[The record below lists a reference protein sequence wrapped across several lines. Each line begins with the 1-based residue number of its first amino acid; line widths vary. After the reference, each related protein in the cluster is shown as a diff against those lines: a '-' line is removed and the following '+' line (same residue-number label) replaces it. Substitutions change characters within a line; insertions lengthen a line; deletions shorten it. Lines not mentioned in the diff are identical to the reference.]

1 STSAGFF
8 VNKAVSSD
16 ESVLTAT
23 AGSNASTGS
32 HSITVSSLA
41 RATTQA
47 STTFASTT
55 DLVRQGTLKITVG
68 STTTNITVDGTNNTL
83 WGLRDAINA
92 SGAAVNASIV
102 QVAAN
107 SYRLVVNGN
116 DTGTANAVTIDES
129 ALTTGADPLPG
140 FSVTQP
146 ASDAVL

>member
-1 STSAGFF
+1 MSLPPITFGGLATGLDTNSMIDALVKVEHRPIDLLQSQQNDLSNKLSLFNQLGGLLSSLNSAAQTLSTSAGFF

-68 STTTNITVDGTNNTL
+68 STTTNIT
-83 WGLRDAINA
+83 
-92 SGAAVNASIV
+92 
-102 QVAAN
+102 
-107 SYRLVVNGN
+107 
-116 DTGTANAVTIDES
+116 
-129 ALTTGADPLPG
+129 
-140 FSVTQP
+140 
-146 ASDAVL
+146 